1 LNLQEA
7 LSLGSKGVISLVGA
21 GGKTSLMYA
30 LARELVSSGRRVL
43 TTTTTRIFMPEG
55 DHFSAAIISDV
66 AGEITAQAEVLLK
79 DHSHLTAGSAF
90 LKDQNKLNGL
100 KPAVIESILHSG
112 LFDFII
118 IEADG
123 AARRPLKAC
132 APHEPVVPLF
142 SDRIVALA
150 GLDAVA
156 KPLTG
161 ELVFRSSIFSRVTG
175 LAPMQEIT
183 ESSIASVML
192 HDMSAISDTGRASM
206 RIAFLNKADNRERR
220 QAGERIAAIFE
231 KEDRSIF
238 HRIIIGTLKPTPTIY
253 QCMEMEQERT

>member
-1 LNLQEA
+1 MNLQGA
-7 LSLGSKGVISLVGA
+7 LCLGSKGVVSIVGA

-43 TTTTTRIFMPEG
+43 TTTTTRIFMPGG
-55 DHFSAAIISDV
+55 DRSSATIISDV
-66 AGEITAQAEVLLK
+66 AGEIMAQAEVLLE
-79 DHSHLTAGSAF
+79 DHSHLTAGATF

-100 KPAVIESILHSG
+100 KPSVIEDILHSA

-123 AARRPLKAC
+123 AARRSLKVC
-132 APHEPVVPLF
+132 APHEPVVPSF

-161 ELVFRSSIFSRVTG
+161 TWVFRSALFSLITG
-175 LAPMQEIT
+175 LRSGQNIT
-183 ESSIASVML
+183 ESSIASAMV
-192 HDMSAISDTGRASM
+192 HDISTLANTREESM
-206 RIAFLNKADNRERR
+206 KIAFLNKADNEQAQR
-220 QAGERIAAIFE
+220 AGERIAVFLE
-231 KEDRSIF
+231 KESGEIYD
-238 HRIIIGTLKPTPTIY
+238 RIIIGTLKPEPAIFN
-253 QCMEMEQERT
+253 MINL